1 MCVCVCVCVRVRACM
16 RACVCVCVCV
26 RVCVCA
32 CACVRAC
39 VCVCVCMCVCVYT
52 TYHTSQ
58 DTFCKSGQG
67 MSLLLSSQLL
77 LFDLT
82 IGHVAQQPGKSSGY
96 SRVLQEHH
104 TEQVVQKTK
113 SMTCSQK
120 LYRKIE
126 YRSRLS
132 HSHLSNH

>member
-1 MCVCVCVCVRVRACM
+1 MCVCVCVCVRAR
-16 RACVCVCVCV
+16 VCVCV

-32 CACVRAC
+32 CVC
-39 VCVCVCMCVCVYT
+39 VCVCVCVRVCVYT

-113 SMTCSQK
+113 SMTCAQK